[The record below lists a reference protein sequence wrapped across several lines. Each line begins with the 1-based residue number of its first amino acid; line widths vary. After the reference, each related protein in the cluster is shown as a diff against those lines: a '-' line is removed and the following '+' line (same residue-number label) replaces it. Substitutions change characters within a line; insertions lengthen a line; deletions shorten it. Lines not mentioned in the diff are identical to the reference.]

1 MLSYQVVDW
10 GKPLE
15 QRESLTPDP
24 KGTEVIIR
32 VDACG
37 VCHSDLHIWEGYFNL
52 GNNERMMFSDRGITP
67 PFTMGHEIVGKV
79 ESIGSAVHGISIGE
93 KYIVYPWIGCGSC
106 KACIRDEN
114 MVCVKPQ
121 YIGAFCDGGYSD
133 YVIVPHPKY
142 LIDYSGNPTEL
153 ACSYACSGLTAYSA
167 LKKTEVKNE
176 SDSIII
182 IGAGGLGLSALK
194 IAPNVVKGKVIVAD
208 IDAEKLNVARQS
220 GVEETIDNSDPSAI
234 EHIKEITGGG
244 AAAAIDFVGMP
255 TTAQFGIDSI
265 RNGGTLISAGLFG
278 GALSLPLVLVMQRL
292 LKIKGAKMGTLTEM
306 LELIEL
312 VKAGNIPPIPIETRP
327 LNRANEALTDLK
339 KGDVSG
345 RVVLKP

>member
-1 MLSYQVVDW
+1 MAALEALMLQ
-10 GKPLE
+10 P
-15 QRESLTPDP
+15 
-24 KGTEVIIR
+24 
-32 VDACG
+32 
-37 VCHSDLHIWEGYFNL
+37 
-52 GNNERMMFSDRGITP
+52 NN
-67 PFTMGHEIVGKV
+67 
-79 ESIGSAVHGISIGE
+79 
-93 KYIVYPWIGCGSC
+93 
-106 KACIRDEN
+106 
-114 MVCVKPQ
+114 
-121 YIGAFCDGGYSD
+121 GG
-133 YVIVPHPKY
+133 
-142 LIDYSGNPTEL
+142 
-153 ACSYACSGLTAYSA
+153 
-167 LKKTEVKNE
+167 
-176 SDSIII
+176 
-182 IGAGGLGLSALK
+182 
-194 IAPNVVKGKVIVAD
+194 
-208 IDAEKLNVARQS
+208 
-220 GVEETIDNSDPSAI
+220 
-234 EHIKEITGGG
+234 GGG